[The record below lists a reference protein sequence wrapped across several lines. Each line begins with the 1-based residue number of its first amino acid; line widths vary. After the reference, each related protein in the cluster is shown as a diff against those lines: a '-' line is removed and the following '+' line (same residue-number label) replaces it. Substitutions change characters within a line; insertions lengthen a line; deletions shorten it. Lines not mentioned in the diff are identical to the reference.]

1 MAPWPQPLGSSAG
14 RSPLE
19 ADLEAIQRQLE
30 GSNPQLYRQLALY
43 LQVLREVL
51 PPSLDQACF
60 HLATQVHGGRYAALA
75 PERRQ
80 AFHRRLKQLV
90 ASCTSLLTVEQ
101 LAHLAGQMARERA
114 GERLQRQRQR
124 LLERLGA
131 EDNDEDNDEDESSDR
146 DRHNDRDDD
155 DGRTAGRGAR
165 QWTLPQGSVRL
176 DFNLP
181 LGSGWLG
188 WGRDVAAP
196 DNDNQDNDPADPS
209 EERDADPEASQQGP
223 DPLAPNAAA
232 GFEAELSIALDAS
245 LEEAIQEAMEG
256 FLDDSLA
263 EALQE
268 DAIADDFGEP
278 DPAKPAGSTAPAELS
293 NLFSAFAA
301 AAGMPE
307 PFSLLGISAA
317 GLGESPSPSSARRE
331 SSSADEQ
338 DDPNGAGDAEMA
350 LRLHQPP
357 AADQAGALFEPPPG
371 GGLLPRDPIALLA
384 WLGGYERALAR
395 RLRNLSHAVNVEL
408 LRLGLC
414 RTLLPLNLLEAVL
427 TGQIEGQSA
436 PANLLRLQ
444 LPISLGGLA
453 GPLQVHGVLLRCAD
467 LELEQPQLRS
477 VRRRLRQQHQESSK
491 VAQQYHR
498 LQRRLE
504 TRQAERLWSED
515 LDRLRPDPEGPPRR
529 S

>member
-1 MAPWPQPLGSSAG
+1 MRSWRCGCTSPQPLT
-14 RSPLE
+14 R
-19 ADLEAIQRQLE
+19 
-30 GSNPQLYRQLALY
+30 
-43 LQVLREVL
+43 
-51 PPSLDQACF
+51 
-60 HLATQVHGGRYAALA
+60 LA
-75 PERRQ
+75 P
-80 AFHRRLKQLV
+80 
-90 ASCTSLLTVEQ
+90 C
-101 LAHLAGQMARERA
+101 
-114 GERLQRQRQR
+114 
-124 LLERLGA
+124 
-131 EDNDEDNDEDESSDR
+131 
-146 DRHNDRDDD
+146 
-155 DGRTAGRGAR
+155 
-165 QWTLPQGSVRL
+165 
-176 DFNLP
+176 
-181 LGSGWLG
+181 
-188 WGRDVAAP
+188 
-196 DNDNQDNDPADPS
+196 
-209 EERDADPEASQQGP
+209 
-223 DPLAPNAAA
+223 
-232 GFEAELSIALDAS
+232 LS
-245 LEEAIQEAMEG
+245 
-256 FLDDSLA
+256 
-263 EALQE
+263 
-268 DAIADDFGEP
+268 
-278 DPAKPAGSTAPAELS
+278 
-293 NLFSAFAA
+293 
-301 AAGMPE
+301 
-307 PFSLLGISAA
+307 
-317 GLGESPSPSSARRE
+317 
-331 SSSADEQ
+331 
-338 DDPNGAGDAEMA
+338 
-350 LRLHQPP
+350 
-357 AADQAGALFEPPPG
+357 PPPG